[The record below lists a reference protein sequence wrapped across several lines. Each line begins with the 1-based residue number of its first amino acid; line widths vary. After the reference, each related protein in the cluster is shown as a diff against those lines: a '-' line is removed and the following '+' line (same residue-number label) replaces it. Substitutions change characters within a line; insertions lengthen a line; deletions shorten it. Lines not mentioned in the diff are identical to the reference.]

1 MTGRV
6 PGAMAMP
13 TTEGGCLCGSVRYE
27 VRGDLSSAYYCHCSR
42 CRKTSGSAFT
52 SNAVVS
58 PSDFV
63 VTHGRE
69 ALRRYTSAEGISR
82 VFCSNC
88 GSHIFVAQGNQMR
101 LRLGSLDA
109 APGVVPQMH
118 IFTGSKA
125 AWFSICDELPQYL
138 ERPKANS
145 TPSLISRPAE

>member
-1 MTGRV
+1 MTR
-6 PGAMAMP
+6 PARGAMVMP

-27 VRGDLSSAYYCHCSR
+27 IRGDLSRAYYCHCSR

-58 PSDFV
+58 PDDFV
-63 VTHGRE
+63 VTRGRE
-69 ALRRYTSAEGISR
+69 ALKSYTTGEGISR

-109 APGVVPQMH
+109 APGLAPQMH
-118 IFTGSKA
+118 IFTASKA
-125 AWFSICDELPQYL
+125 TWFSICDELPQYA
-138 ERPKANS
+138 ERPGAVASKLN
-145 TPSLISRPAE
+145 E